1 MNSSTM
7 KVEFL
12 KDTNIPKELE
22 KLEKEG
28 WRVVAG
34 EPIEKIVI
42 HIIGQKFTLEKWCD
56 TQK

>member
-42 HIIGQKFTLEKWCD
+42 HIIGQKFTLEKMV
-56 TQK
+56 